1 MKENFKIF
9 IVDDDSYFSNL
20 YKQHLLNSEYTDVHC
35 FDNGRDCLKN
45 LSLQPDIIFLDYNMD
60 DMNGFEVLKKIK
72 RYDPNVFI
80 VMISAQEEISIAVNS
95 LKYGSFD
102 YIIKNNSICDS
113 IDTVIEKII
122 MVKEEL
128 KKANPTFIQKI
139 LSKF

>member
-20 YKQHLLNSEYTDVHC
+20 YKQHLLNIEYTDVHC

-45 LSLQPDIIFLDYNMD
+45 LIQQPDIIFLDYNMD
-60 DMNGFEVLKKIK
+60 DLNGFEVLKKIK

-128 KKANPTFIQKI
+128 KREKLK
-139 LSKF
+139 